1 MYAYMFFDDGC
12 DSADVVLIT
21 VQVKAHAV
29 RQAVDSFLN
38 TPPTSADNK
47 PVVKWLRSV
56 NILCVMYRLLIVY
69 RPCKLHS
76 AALIVTPNSLYCG
89 VFLPSCCP
97 ANPGVRVSGLAHQS
111 HERTVELARE
121 CPAPCSPDHR
131 WQHLVRR
138 SLSFV

>member
-76 AALIVTPNSLYCG
+76 AALIVTPNSLYTCHEEWRRQLLAKWSKYH
-89 VFLPSCCP
+89 FLCF
-97 ANPGVRVSGLAHQS
+97 LAIDRHVVDLRPFSQYINCML
-111 HERTVELARE
+111 H
-121 CPAPCSPDHR
+121 
-131 WQHLVRR
+131 
-138 SLSFV
+138 F